1 MKKNIIYR
9 NKMFISTLIQCWI
22 ISHYDD
28 GNMCGEIHK
37 MSEKSTKI
45 GSKSFTDLWNFFSEV
60 RVDMKFIVI
69 TSQVQ
74 TQICFEVKKRRIFFL
89 HNSNLFSSHLKF
101 ELKFAMNSKRRYAH
115 KMWFFFLSD
124 KIEFGLEIW

>member
-1 MKKNIIYR
+1 MGICVVKSIKWVKSPRKSDLKVSQIY
-9 NKMFISTLIQCWI
+9 
-22 ISHYDD
+22 
-28 GNMCGEIHK
+28 EI
-37 MSEKSTKI
+37 
-45 GSKSFTDLWNFFSEV
+45 FFSEV

-69 TSQVQ
+69 TSQVR
-74 TQICFEVKKRRIFFL
+74 TQICFEVKKKKNFFFL